1 MQSANAVYRKLRDSG
16 FEVFPVNPRASEVEG
31 TACYPV
37 TPSIIL
43 PRQKVLFSK

>member
-1 MQSANAVYRKLRDSG
+1 MRRLVPLPLLLRVYPMYVL
-16 FEVFPVNPRASEVEG
+16 FFLI
-31 TACYPV
+31 V